1 MEIMNSTTS
10 LNFYN
15 LKMQLKARL
24 RVPTLI
30 KSKRLNIEFDKN
42 YKSSPTNTINLA
54 SYTQSKTNKSNKD
67 SFYKYSLK
75 TNLLKRLLSNMSI
88 KELYHEEEECS
99 KRCKEVINEIDSE
112 NRRLVFQNLPLIRPK
127 IKFIKKKIIIKRI
140 KSKPK
145 PIKRLIYKKNL
156 LSDYQNIPYL
166 SSSSNKVTSYIEST
180 KEREK
185 EKEKEKTLSTSKSKI
200 ELSPITLFN
209 YKQNYSIIKGGGIR
223 YDNSIFRYK
232 NMNDLLHF

>member
-1 MEIMNSTTS
+1 MNSTTS

>member
-1 MEIMNSTTS
+1 MNSTTS

-127 IKFIKKKIIIKRI
+127 IKFIKKKIIIKKI

-185 EKEKEKTLSTSKSKI
+185 EKEKTLSTSKSKI
-200 ELSPITLFN
+200 ELSPISLFN

>member
-1 MEIMNSTTS
+1 MNSTTS

-99 KRCKEVINEIDSE
+99 KRCKEVISEIDSE

-180 KEREK
+180 KERER

>member
-1 MEIMNSTTS
+1 MNSTTS

-185 EKEKEKTLSTSKSKI
+185 EKEKTLSTSKSKI
-200 ELSPITLFN
+200 ELSPISLFN

>member
-1 MEIMNSTTS
+1 MNSTTS

-127 IKFIKKKIIIKRI
+127 IKFIKKKIIIKKI

-156 LSDYQNIPYL
+156 LSDYPNIPYL

-185 EKEKEKTLSTSKSKI
+185 EKEKTLSTSKSKI
-200 ELSPITLFN
+200 ELSPISLFN

>member
-1 MEIMNSTTS
+1 MNSTTS

-42 YKSSPTNTINLA
+42 YKSSPTNTTNLA

-99 KRCKEVINEIDSE
+99 KRCKEVISEIDSE
-112 NRRLVFQNLPLIRPK
+112 NRSLKLQNLPLIKPRN
-127 IKFIKKKIIIKRI
+127 KFIKKKIIIKKI

-145 PIKRLIYKKNL
+145 PFKRLIYKKNL
-156 LSDYQNIPYL
+156 LSDYPNIPYL
-166 SSSSNKVTSYIEST
+166 SSSSNKVTSYMEST
-180 KEREK
+180 KKR
-185 EKEKEKTLSTSKSKI
+185 EKEKEKTLSKNKTKI
-200 ELSPITLFN
+200 ELSPIALFN

-223 YDNSIFRYK
+223 YNNSIFRYK
-232 NMNDLLHF
+232 NMNDLISNL

>member
-1 MEIMNSTTS
+1 MNSTTS

-99 KRCKEVINEIDSE
+99 KRCKEVISEID
-112 NRRLVFQNLPLIRPK
+112 
-127 IKFIKKKIIIKRI
+127 
-140 KSKPK
+140 
-145 PIKRLIYKKNL
+145 
-156 LSDYQNIPYL
+156 
-166 SSSSNKVTSYIEST
+166 
-180 KEREK
+180 
-185 EKEKEKTLSTSKSKI
+185 
-200 ELSPITLFN
+200 
-209 YKQNYSIIKGGGIR
+209 
-223 YDNSIFRYK
+223 
-232 NMNDLLHF
+232 